1 MLTIGQL
8 ASYTG
13 VTVRAIRHYHQRG
26 LLAEPARDASGYR
39 RYDGRAVVELIRIKT
54 LAGAGVPL
62 ARIQA
67 LLDAEPEEFAGAIT
81 QIDEALKERIRA
93 LARHRRK
100 IAELAGGERL
110 FLPPEIVAILD
121 ELRAMGVR
129 ERTVQIERDGWIL
142 VAALSPELVPEW
154 VSTKRAALAD
164 PEFRR
169 IYVLG
174 DQALDWDPADPRI
187 AELADAMADWAAHSR
202 QDTSPAETS
211 AGLAAVALMASHI
224 IGSSPSW
231 ERLNELSRKR
241 LEALR
246 AQPAPPV
253 TGTIEIRGPRL
264 LLRALRPREIDEEWQ
279 AMLDADRMAIAEL
292 PDEPGFR
299 ARLRESGRLVDGHL
313 DLAIDV
319 EGLLIGRIQTF
330 VPPGRPLPPG
340 TFDVGIGLREHARG
354 RGYGREALALLTGWL
369 FEHAGAEVIE
379 GATDPA
385 NAAMRTVFQRSGWT
399 SSGPVTEF
407 GRDWDVYRITRDD
420 WQPRSRGPRPASNP
434 GRTAGPRST
443 RWTPC

>member
-67 LLDAEPEEFAGAIT
+67 LLDAEPAEFAGAVT
-81 QIDEALKERIRA
+81 QIDEALKQRIRE
-93 LARHRRK
+93 LTQHRRK
-100 IAELAGGERL
+100 IAELTGGEHL
-110 FLPPEIVAILD
+110 FLPPEIVEILD
-121 ELRAMGVR
+121 ELRAMGVS

-164 PEFRR
+164 PQFRR

-187 AELADAMADWAAHSR
+187 AELADAMADWAARSR
-202 QDTSPAETS
+202 QDTSPAETPAS
-211 AGLAAVALMASHI
+211 LAAVALMASHI
-224 IGSSPSW
+224 VGSSPSW
-231 ERLNELSRKR
+231 ERLNELSQKR
-241 LEALR
+241 LGALR
-246 AQPAPPV
+246 AQPSPPG

-264 LLRALRPREIDEEWQ
+264 LLRALRPGEIDEEWQ
-279 AMLDADRMAIAEL
+279 AMRDADPMALAGL

-299 ARLRESGRLVDGHL
+299 ARLRHSGRLVDGHL

-319 EGLLIGRIQTF
+319 GGLLIGRIQTF
-330 VPPGRPLPPG
+330 VPPGRPLPAG

-385 NAAMRTVFQRSGWT
+385 NAAMRAVFQRSGWA

-407 GRDWDVYRITRDD
+407 GRDWDVFRITRDD
-420 WQPRSRGPRPASNP
+420 WRARSREPAPRS
-434 GRTAGPRST
+434 
-443 RWTPC
+443 